1 MGTDAEGVWA
11 PDIEQSFQ
19 VGTGTRNIAL
29 NIRENLQA
37 SQWKFDP
44 LKMGKW
50 NDPAE
55 ISPCI

>member
-19 VGTGTRNIAL
+19 VGTRNIAL

-50 NDPAE
+50 NKNKY
-55 ISPCI
+55 CKF